1 MQEPRDP
8 TPEDFASS
16 LLRTAS
22 VNSHPITGQ
31 PVEGGGGSDVPDDGL
46 RVERF
51 RSKDAPD
58 LIAFR
63 VVDRN
68 GEPLGLIA
76 FKYEAMEKD
85 LPARTLARVRRAE
98 SPRPLLRLVKAS

>member
-8 TPEDFASS
+8 TPEAFASE
-16 LLRTAS
+16 LLRTS
-22 VNSHPITGQ
+22 SINTHPITGQ
-31 PVEGGGGSDVPDDGL
+31 PVDEPLGREEPEDGL

-98 SPRPLLRLVKAS
+98 GPRPLLRLVKAS